1 MTGNPTLLAVLLED
15 RGLNRYGSF
24 SAAYQKA
31 ARALDPR
38 LPASAPSR
46 AQFHRWTKGELR
58 SLPYTDHCRVL
69 EHMLD
74 GYSATQLLGP
84 CPDREIP
91 APARGNGA
99 KSAHGA
105 NPTSTTLPPVTG
117 MAGVE
122 AIFASRSEFAAR
134 VEPQGLLEGVSSV
147 RAAGLSLNLICQQ
160 LPDQFLLRLLAEGA
174 QLTCLFLDPDGDA
187 MREREREERYEPGI
201 LATLTRLNIEMMTR
215 LRDRLPPAASDRL
228 HLAAYDETIRFN
240 ITLAGDHTA
249 VVQPYLPHA
258 RGVESP
264 TLLIRATSGAGGLY
278 PVFEQVYEALAERSR
293 PL

>member
-1 MTGNPTLLAVLLED
+1 MSGSPTVLAVLLED
-15 RGLNRYGSF
+15 RGLDRYGSF

-38 LPASAPSR
+38 LGASPPSR
-46 AQFHRWTKGELR
+46 AQFYRWTKGGLR
-58 SLPYTDHCRVL
+58 GLPYTDHCRVL

-84 CPDREIP
+84 CQDRAIP
-91 APARGNGA
+91 APARTSGA
-99 KSAHGA
+99 KAAGSAQP
-105 NPTSTTLPPVTG
+105 PTPAATG

-134 VEPQGLLEGVSSV
+134 VEPQALLEDASSI

-160 LPDQFLLRLLAEGA
+160 IPDQFLLRLLTGGA
-174 QLTCLFLDPDGDA
+174 QITCLFLDPGGEA
-187 MREREREERYEPGI
+187 VKAREREEQYQPG
-201 LATLTRLNIEMMTR
+201 TLSRLTKLNIEVISR
-215 LRDRLPPAASDRL
+215 LRDRLPADAHERL
-228 HLAAYDETIRFN
+228 RLATYDETIRFN
-240 ITLAGDHTA
+240 ILLAGDHTCVA
-249 VVQPYLPHA
+249 QPYLPQA

-264 TLLIRATSGAGGLY
+264 TLLIRNTSGPGGLY